1 MAQLDFPAATDIA
14 VGATYTAA
22 STTWTWDGTKWT
34 AFGTISLD
42 DLTDVALSGE
52 STDDVLVYNGSD
64 WQNQPE
70 VDGGSY

>member
-1 MAQLDFPAATDIA
+1 MPQLDFPASTDIA

-42 DLTDVALSGE
+42 DLTDVALNGE
-52 STDDVLVYNGSD
+52 AADDVLVYNGTD
-64 WQNQPE
+64 WENQPE